1 MASCG
6 SDFHGPGES
15 YIDLGRLAPT
25 PQGLDAR
32 LGSLLIMA
40 RYLSIHPEDPQPRL
54 LAQAAEVLR
63 DGGVSPCPTDS
74 CYALGCG
81 LGDKDAV
88 ERIRRIR
95 GVDDRHHLTLMCRDL
110 SEIAQFARVD
120 NAQYRLLKA
129 TTPGSYT
136 FILEGTKELPRR
148 VLHPK
153 RKTIGLRV
161 PDHKVALALLEEL
174 GEPLLTSTL
183 MLPGDE
189 EPLTE
194 GWEIQDRLD
203 DHIDLILDGG
213 YCGTEPTTVDRSDQL
228 PPDTRARR
236 ARFARSVRSGVGTA
250 WIFHH

>member
-1 MASCG
+1 M
-6 SDFHGPGES
+6 
-15 YIDLGRLAPT
+15 T
-25 PQGLDAR
+25 Q
-32 LGSLLIMA
+32 
-40 RYLSIHPEDPQPRL
+40 YLSIHPEDPQARL
-54 LAQAAEVLR
+54 LAMAAEVVR
-63 DGGVSPCPTDS
+63 KGGLVAFPTDS
-74 CYALGCG
+74 CYALGCH

-88 ERIRRIR
+88 ERIRAIR

-120 NAQYRLLKA
+120 NTQYRLLKA

-161 PDHKVALALLEEL
+161 PAHPVALALLEQL
-174 GEPLLTSTL
+174 GEPLLTTTL

-189 EPLTE
+189 FPLTE

-203 DHIDLILDGG
+203 DRLELILDGG
-213 YCGTEPTTVDRSDQL
+213 HCGTEPTTVIDLTGAL
-228 PPDTRARR
+228 PLL
-236 ARFARSVRSGVGTA
+236 VRTGRGPLA
-250 WIFHH
+250 PFGLD

>member
-1 MASCG
+1 MAQC
-6 SDFHGPGES
+6 
-15 YIDLGRLAPT
+15 LT
-25 PQGLDAR
+25 
-32 LGSLLIMA
+32 
-40 RYLSIHPEDPQPRL
+40 IHPEDPQARL
-54 LAQAAEVLR
+54 LHLAAEVIR
-63 DGGVSPCPTDS
+63 KGGLVAFPTDS
-74 CYALGCG
+74 CYALGCH

-88 ERIRRIR
+88 ERIRSIR

-161 PDHKVALALLEEL
+161 PAHPVALALLEQL

-189 EPLTE
+189 APLTE
-194 GWEIQDRLD
+194 SWEIQDRLD
-203 DHIDLILDGG
+203 DLLELILDGG
-213 YCGTEPTTVDRSDQL
+213 HCGVEPTTVVDLTAAL
-228 PPDTRARR
+228 PVLIRAGRGSL
-236 ARFARSVRSGVGTA
+236 APFGLE
-250 WIFHH
+250 

>member
-1 MASCG
+1 
-6 SDFHGPGES
+6 
-15 YIDLGRLAPT
+15 
-25 PQGLDAR
+25 
-32 LGSLLIMA
+32 MA
-40 RYLSIHPEDPQPRL
+40 RYLSIHPEDPQPRML
-54 LAQAAEVLR
+54 GQAAEILR
-63 DGGVSPCPTDS
+63 SGGVVAIPTDS

-95 GVDDRHHLTLMCRDL
+95 EVDDRHHLTLMCRDL

-161 PDHKVALALLEEL
+161 PDHKVALALLAEL

-189 EPLTE
+189 SPLTE

-203 DHIDLILDGG
+203 DLIELILDGG
-213 YCGTEPTTVDRSDQL
+213 YCGTAPTTVVDL
-228 PPDTRARR
+228 TNWPPELVRAGRGSLEP
-236 ARFARSVRSGVGTA
+236 FG
-250 WIFHH
+250 FE

>member
-1 MASCG
+1 
-6 SDFHGPGES
+6 
-15 YIDLGRLAPT
+15 
-25 PQGLDAR
+25 
-32 LGSLLIMA
+32 MA
-40 RYLSIHPEDPQPRL
+40 RYLSIHPEDPHPRMP
-54 LAQAAEVLR
+54 AQAAETLR
-63 DGGVSPCPTDS
+63 DGGVIAVPTDS

-161 PDHKVALALLEEL
+161 PDHKVALALLAEL

-189 EPLTE
+189 SPLTE

-213 YCGTEPTTVDRSDQL
+213 YCGTEPTTVVDL
-228 PPDTRARR
+228 TNWPPELVRAGRGSLDP
-236 ARFARSVRSGVGTA
+236 FG
-250 WIFHH
+250 FE

>member
-1 MASCG
+1 
-6 SDFHGPGES
+6 
-15 YIDLGRLAPT
+15 
-25 PQGLDAR
+25 
-32 LGSLLIMA
+32 MA
-40 RYLSIHPEDPQPRL
+40 RYLSIHPDDPQQRL

-63 DGGVSPCPTDS
+63 AGGVVAFPTDS
-74 CYALGCG
+74 CYALGCC
-81 LGDKDAV
+81 LGDKEAV

-95 GVDDRHHLTLMCRDL
+95 DVDERHHLTLMCRDL

-129 TTPGSYT
+129 TTPGSYV

-161 PDHKVALALLEEL
+161 PAHTVAQALLAEL

-189 EPLTE
+189 NPLTE

-203 DHIDLILDGG
+203 DHLELILDGG
-213 YCGTEPTTVDRSDQL
+213 FCGTEPTTVIDLTSL
-228 PPDTRARR
+228 PPVLVRAGR
-236 ARFARSVRSGVGTA
+236 GVLEPFGMD
-250 WIFHH
+250 